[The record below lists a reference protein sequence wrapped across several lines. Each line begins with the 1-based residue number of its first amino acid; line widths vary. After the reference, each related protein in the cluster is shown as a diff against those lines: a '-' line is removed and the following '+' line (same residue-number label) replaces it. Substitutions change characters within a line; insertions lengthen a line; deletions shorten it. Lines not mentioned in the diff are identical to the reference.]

1 MGSLHCP
8 HEPSNSAETE
18 RTASTEATRKQK
30 QPETAA
36 YPLLAA
42 EENPFHENFP
52 PQNNYTNILK
62 NELQVVLTAFAPI
75 PNPTVFK
82 KKKKKR
88 KRPIFRSV
96 RINPIG

>member
-82 KKKKKR
+82 KKKKK
-88 KRPIFRSV
+88 KTTDISFSSH
-96 RINPIG
+96 